1 MEPTLVEIK
10 RSNKKM
16 GKMRLLLLWNVKEE
30 RITAT

>member
-16 GKMRLLLLWNVKEE
+16 GKVCLLLLWKVKEE